1 MRFDLTRV
9 VGVTRRFGDEFPERE
24 LMSVLSDLLGIAHF
38 TTARGSTVRKDFLD
52 AVALALGVQPDGL
65 RKDEVLAACVQAASR
80 RPMPAALYSP
90 GGTVTN
96 QALQAVV
103 DGVIE
108 HGHPGAAQVA
118 PPPSEPAFD
127 PGLVVDERDRRLM
140 ELAVRQGQ
148 DRFRAQVVE
157 AYDARCAVTGFDA
170 VEALEAAHITPYKGP
185 ATSLVANGIL
195 LRADIHAL
203 WDRGSLAVHETAH
216 TVLVKPHLL
225 ATCYQDLADSPVDH
239 LPRRV
244 NDRPAVV
251 ALRDHRQWCGL

>member
-1 MRFDLTRV
+1 
-9 VGVTRRFGDEFPERE
+9 
-24 LMSVLSDLLGIAHF
+24 MSVLSDLLAIPHF

-52 AVALALGVQPDGL
+52 AVAGALGVDPVGL
-65 RKDEVLAACVQAASR
+65 LKDQVLAAAVEAATR
-80 RPMPAALYSP
+80 RPMPDDLYSP

-96 QALQAVV
+96 QALQAIV
-103 DGVIE
+103 DGVIQQ
-108 HGHPGAAQVA
+108 GRPGGPA
-118 PPPSEPAFD
+118 PTAVEETPAYD
-127 PGLVVDERDRRLM
+127 PALVTDERDRRLM

-148 DRFRAQVVE
+148 DRFRALVVE

-185 ATSLVANGIL
+185 ATSLVNNGIL
-195 LRADIHAL
+195 LRADVHAL

-225 ATCYQDLADSPVDH
+225 ATSYRDLADAPVDH
-239 LPRRV
+239 LPRRLA
-244 NDRPAVV
+244 DRPAVV

>member
-1 MRFDLTRV
+1 MS
-9 VGVTRRFGDEFPERE
+9 RRFGEEFPERE
-24 LMSVLSDLLGIAHF
+24 LMSVLSDLLAIPHF

-52 AVALALGVQPDGL
+52 AVARALGVDPGGL
-65 RKDEVLAACVQAASR
+65 LKDQVLAAAVEAATRQA
-80 RPMPAALYSP
+80 MPDDLYSP

-96 QALQAVV
+96 QALQAIV
-103 DGVIE
+103 DGVIQ
-108 HGHPGAAQVA
+108 HGRPGGPA
-118 PPPSEPAFD
+118 PPAVEEAPSFD
-127 PGLVVDERDRRLM
+127 PALVTDERDRRLM

-148 DRFRAQVVE
+148 DRFRASVVE

-185 ATSLVANGIL
+185 ATSLVNNGIL
-195 LRADIHAL
+195 LRADVHAL

-225 ATCYQDLADSPVDH
+225 ATSYRDLADAPVDH
-239 LPRRV
+239 LPRRLA
-244 NDRPAVV
+244 DRPAVV

>member
-1 MRFDLTRV
+1 
-9 VGVTRRFGDEFPERE
+9 
-24 LMSVLSDLLGIAHF
+24 MSVLSDLLGVPHF

-52 AVALALGVQPDGL
+52 AVARALGLQPDGL
-65 RKDEVLAACVQAASR
+65 RKDQVLAACVRAATR
-80 RPMPAALYSP
+80 RPMPAELYSR

-96 QALQAVV
+96 QALQAIV

-108 HGHPGAAQVA
+108 HGHPAAAEVA
-118 PPPSEPAFD
+118 AAPAEPAFD

-140 ELAVRQGQ
+140 ELAARQGQ
-148 DRFRAQVVE
+148 DLFRRAVVE

-185 ATSLVANGIL
+185 ATSLVSNGIL
-195 LRADIHAL
+195 LRADVHEL

-225 ATCYQDLADSPVDH
+225 ATAYRDLADAPVH

-244 NDRPAVV
+244 DQRPAVV
-251 ALRDHRQWCGL
+251 ALRDHRVWCGL